1 MVENV
6 HSTRIKVS
14 HSYRIRN
21 VFAQPEVASEVRRT
35 SHFVTSDVVNYP
47 LRYLTIHNSRLS
59 EQVRSM
65 SDLSLLQLPVP
76 MKTKVEIA
84 LWPRHKNRPK
94 TDRRLWNHWM
104 HESFW
109 DSLAS
114 AEFKTNISAI
124 HQHILDVNP
133 CGLGPLL
140 SIECDCE
147 QRR

>member
-1 MVENV
+1 MSFGVQEILFLPV
-6 HSTRIKVS
+6 DKLFIKVS

-76 MKTKVEIA
+76 MKTKV
-84 LWPRHKNRPK
+84 
-94 TDRRLWNHWM
+94 
-104 HESFW
+104 
-109 DSLAS
+109 
-114 AEFKTNISAI
+114 
-124 HQHILDVNP
+124 
-133 CGLGPLL
+133 
-140 SIECDCE
+140 
-147 QRR
+147 